1 MRTEITS
8 VIVTEALKRASL
20 AKDSKDLY
28 DYYDTRQRYLQL
40 RQRGYRVGWFVRAK
54 RRTRRLG
61 SARKA
66 PGEDYL
72 SLSQARHKAGETFF
86 AMKPRGALKLAS
98 NPGWTWSD
106 LDRQFQ
112 AALKEVRK
120 KGRKIKEPRRSSQ
133 DDVKSSFKNPE
144 LLAWRKIRLANLT
157 DLHLIG
163 LIGEVHQARGY
174 RACEKLL
181 AYVKAALSWARS
193 ERTLE
198 SGLAGTMPWWT
209 AVKAPQPTAEE
220 IRQMKARR
228 HARVNAKEMFTV
240 KHLGELLVRHERFCA
255 ARTGNEKISPA
266 VRWGI
271 WWLCLTANR
280 RLTLAKLE
288 RDDLADNDPQNPYS
302 SPTYPW
308 GVATWPAGGV
318 KNGLPFML
326 PIPPIGLHI
335 AKSCTWDLEHLVA
348 KKRGFRSR
356 SKWLFASTRR
366 RSRRDHPDNPDP
378 GLYPN
383 SLDAHL
389 RAMRGKKGKNT
400 ENYLDGLPPFWPHL
414 VRSVATNFF
423 ARELETVPPAAA
435 SVMLGHALPND
446 RGVDWLEMSE
456 TTKEFYL
463 TAQHMHLKARAMK
476 TWSEALMKA
485 YVEAGGTLPM
495 PYEKHPDK
503 PKGPGW
509 ISPRLPQQSAVPT
522 ANQAR
527 AYW

>member
-1 MRTEITS
+1 MARTSRPEDKSKRTKITPR
-8 VIVTEALKRASL
+8 IVTEALKRASV

-28 DYYDTRQRYLQL
+28 DYYDTKQRYLLL

-54 RRTRRLG
+54 KRSRRLG

-72 SLSQARHKAGETFF
+72 SLSQARQKAGETFF
-86 AMKPRGALKLAS
+86 AMKPRGALKLAD

-106 LDRQFQ
+106 LDREFQ
-112 AALKEVRK
+112 ASLKDVRK

-133 DDVKSSFKNPE
+133 DDVKSSFKTPE
-144 LLAWRKIRLANLT
+144 LGAWQKIRLANLT
-157 DLHLIG
+157 DLHLIE
-163 LIGEVHQARGY
+163 LIGKVHQARGH

-228 HARVNAKEMFTV
+228 HARVNAKETFTV

-255 ARTGNEKISPA
+255 GRAGNEKISPA

-271 WWLCLTANR
+271 WWLALTVNR
-280 RLTLAKLE
+280 RLTLAKLG
-288 RDDLADNDPQNPYS
+288 RDDLSDNDPQNPYS
-302 SPTYPW
+302 SPARPW
-308 GVATWPAGGV
+308 GAASWPAGVV
-318 KNGLPFML
+318 KNGLPLML

-335 AKSCTWDLEHLVA
+335 AKSCEWDWKLLVA
-348 KKRGFRSR
+348 KKRGFRSG

-378 GLYPN
+378 GL
-383 SLDAHL
+383 
-389 RAMRGKKGKNT
+389 
-400 ENYLDGLPPFWPHL
+400 
-414 VRSVATNFF
+414 
-423 ARELETVPPAAA
+423 
-435 SVMLGHALPND
+435 
-446 RGVDWLEMSE
+446 
-456 TTKEFYL
+456 
-463 TAQHMHLKARAMK
+463 
-476 TWSEALMKA
+476 
-485 YVEAGGTLPM
+485 
-495 PYEKHPDK
+495 
-503 PKGPGW
+503 
-509 ISPRLPQQSAVPT
+509 
-522 ANQAR
+522 
-527 AYW
+527 